1 MCCQTN
7 LAIIAILPSLYFSPK
22 INYMTFKNSCLL
34 IALALFT
41 SLNAGAQGINF
52 EHGTWDEILA
62 KAGKEGKIVFMD
74 AYTTWCGPCKMMS
87 KSTFTDARVAEFYN
101 KNFICAKIDMEKG
114 EGPALSERY
123 GVQAYPTLLF
133 VNASGALVHKGVGYM
148 EPNGFI
154 ALGEKALDPGSQLE
168 NLVRQYE
175 SGRSDL
181 PFVVK
186 LIGALESANDQ
197 RASEIG
203 SKFVSSLTSFDNP
216 DVYPLLRQ
224 YVSDPTSPAFAYLVK
239 NKAVI
244 FEGEPEDAVSSSV
257 LDIFMRY
264 FAERNLDMPAMEA
277 VMLKYYPEAKGET
290 LMKFKAF
297 WYAQQEDQEGF
308 LEATSLWLNTYPSDS
323 PDFLNQIAWMF
334 HQLEPGEKY
343 LKNALNWALQAIK
356 LEPGYNNLDTAAWLY
371 SDLGDKKNAKKYA
384 QKAIEAAKKAGED
397 YTGTRELLDS
407 LK

>member
-1 MCCQTN
+1 MP
-7 LAIIAILPSLYFSPK
+7 LLLSLYFSPK

-34 IALALFT
+34 IALGLFT
-41 SLNAGAQGINF
+41 SLNADAQGINF
-52 EHGTWDEILA
+52 EQGTWDEILA
-62 KAGKEGKIVFMD
+62 KAGKEGKLVFMD

-114 EGPALSERY
+114 EGPALSEHY

-133 VNASGALVHKGVGYM
+133 VNANGALVHKGVGYM

-216 DVYPLLRQ
+216 EVYPLLRQ

-239 NKAVI
+239 NKSVI
-244 FEGEPEDAVSSSV
+244 FEGEPEETVNSSV

-277 VMLKYYPEAKGET
+277 IMLKYYPDAKGET

-308 LEATSLWLNTYPSDS
+308 LEATSQWLNTYPSDS

-343 LKNALNWALQAIK
+343 LKNALNWALQAVK
-356 LEPGYNNLDTAAWLY
+356 LEPGYNNLDTTAWLY

-384 QKAIEAAKKAGED
+384 NKAIEAAKKAGED
-397 YTGTRELLDS
+397 YTGTQELLDS